1 MGLAVCGVLD
11 MECLGQCDDAGIC
24 GYTVQHIRTQWLQ
37 CKQGSVVS
45 ICTNMDCCRVSGRS
59 DYEVSLVYV
68 QQTVT
73 LYEEFPDCTGM

>member
-1 MGLAVCGVLD
+1 MMLEFVDILFSTSGHNGCSFLA
-11 MECLGQCDDAGIC
+11 E
-24 GYTVQHIRTQWLQ
+24 T

-73 LYEEFPDCTGM
+73 LYGEFPDYTGM

>member
-1 MGLAVCGVLD
+1 MVAAFLAG
-11 MECLGQCDDAGIC
+11 
-24 GYTVQHIRTQWLQ
+24 T

-45 ICTNMDCCRVSGRS
+45 MCTNMDCYRVSGRS

-73 LYEEFPDCTGM
+73 LYGEFPDYTGM

>member
-1 MGLAVCGVLD
+1 MVAAFLAG
-11 MECLGQCDDAGIC
+11 
-24 GYTVQHIRTQWLQ
+24 T

-45 ICTNMDCCRVSGRS
+45 MCTNMDCYRVSGRS

>member
-1 MGLAVCGVLD
+1 MVAAFLAG
-11 MECLGQCDDAGIC
+11 
-24 GYTVQHIRTQWLQ
+24 T

-45 ICTNMDCCRVSGRS
+45 VCTNMDCYRVSDRS

-73 LYEEFPDCTGM
+73 LYGEFPDCTGM